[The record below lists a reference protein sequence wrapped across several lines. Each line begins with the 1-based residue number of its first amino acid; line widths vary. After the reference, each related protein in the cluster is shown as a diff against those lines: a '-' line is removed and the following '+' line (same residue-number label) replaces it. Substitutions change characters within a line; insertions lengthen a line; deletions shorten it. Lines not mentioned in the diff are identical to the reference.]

1 MPFYIFQWTDEIV
14 EHLAQHGV
22 YSKGTESM
30 NKLTKSVSKRV
41 VHSDEQRSQLNA
53 LQALIEAEKDELIE
67 IGLRF
72 QREHEAMIAEIVA
85 ELNVARRESGLSL
98 DDMQATTGI
107 DHAELS
113 SLLGDEVQSTHNP
126 TLSTLERVAG
136 AFGRRLKLSLT
147 ER

>member
-1 MPFYIFQWTDEIV
+1 
-14 EHLAQHGV
+14 
-22 YSKGTESM
+22 M

-85 ELNVARRESGLSL
+85 ELNVARRRGG
-98 DDMQATTGI
+98 TGRSNVEAVN
-107 DHAELS
+107 DCVPLALP
-113 SLLGDEVQSTHNP
+113 VQPCVECHTC
-126 TLSTLERVAG
+126 RVKP
-136 AFGRRLKLSLT
+136 FRIRLRLRLAVKL
-147 ER
+147 RKHQFPPRGV

>member
-1 MPFYIFQWTDEIV
+1 
-14 EHLAQHGV
+14 
-22 YSKGTESM
+22 M

-41 VHSDEQRSQLNA
+41 VHSDAQRSQLNA

-98 DDMQATTGI
+98 EDMQATTGI
-107 DHAELS
+107 DHVELS
-113 SLLGDEVQSTHNP
+113 SLLGDEVQSMRNP

>member
-1 MPFYIFQWTDEIV
+1 MPFHIFQWTDEIV
-14 EHLAQHGV
+14 ERLGQHGV
-22 YSKGTESM
+22 YGKGTESM
-30 NKLTKSVSKRV
+30 NKLTKSVNKRV